1 MADAAE
7 REVELPAGTIRLK
20 WPNDLVAV
28 VDRPGPDGHERVL
41 KLGGVLG
48 EGTGLGSDEPTI
60 VVGIGVNAAWH
71 PDRFPPELRAT
82 MTSLHEVT
90 GGMPVDRG
98 RLMEGFLDDVAIRV
112 GRLGRGLFDAGEWAN
127 RQVTTGRTVALDTDE
142 GLTLVPAVGVDT
154 ESGALLVGEP
164 GSERSVLVGDVR
176 HVRLGTA

>member
-1 MADAAE
+1 
-7 REVELPAGTIRLK
+7 
-20 WPNDLVAV
+20 
-28 VDRPGPDGHERVL
+28 
-41 KLGGVLG
+41 VLG
-48 EGTGLGSDEPTI
+48 EGTGLGSGEPTI

-82 MTSLHEVT
+82 MTSLHEIT

-98 RLMEGFLDDVAIRV
+98 LLMEEFLANVAVRV
-112 GRLGRGLFDAGEWAN
+112 EDRLRHGSFDAGEWAA
-127 RQVTTGRTVALDTDE
+127 RQITTGRTVELETDE
-142 GLTLVPAVGVDT
+142 GLTLVPAGGVDA